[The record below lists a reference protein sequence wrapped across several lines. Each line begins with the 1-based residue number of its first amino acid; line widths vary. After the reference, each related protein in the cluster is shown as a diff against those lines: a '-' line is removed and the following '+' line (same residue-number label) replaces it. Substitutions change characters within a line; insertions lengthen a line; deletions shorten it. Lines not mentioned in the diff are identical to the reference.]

1 MPGRV
6 GFVKRQLVSGLA
18 LALGLSGGAAWL
30 VTASTPSGAVTVFNV
45 TSTADSGANSL
56 RDAFTAAA
64 ASGGEIDVQ
73 AGLGTITL
81 STGAIKPATWGGAV
95 TLKGN
100 GVTINGGGST
110 SGVIVRQVGSTGD
123 LSIDG
128 VTITNSAPT
137 GADGLAAVV
146 AVGQGALSLSNCVIS
161 HNHTTVE
168 GTGAGAVYS
177 DTTDPTTI
185 SGCVIGPDNTAHG
198 VAIAGGVTSE
208 GGRSGVGT
216 VTVTNSAIVGNVG
229 TNGAKGDVAGGI
241 FNNGKSV
248 TVVNS
253 SVTGNSATGGRVV
266 GGAIDNE
273 GGPATTTNSTIS
285 GNSATLAPG
294 VPPINLPATN
304 GTAGSRSPGRHA
316 DASTVSEA
324 VTVFVSGGIANLGGS
339 ETLTYVTLNNNTD
352 NAHGVST
359 FAAAQYLNAGGT
371 VAFFATAIGDPVG
384 GTSCVLY
391 PKSPGFVSTGYN
403 AEDDAAAS
411 CGFSAS
417 THDVVGENL
426 KLGSLADN
434 GGPGPTQLPQTGSL
448 LIDGVPTSSCQA
460 STATGITTDER
471 GITRPQGPGCDIG
484 AAEVKVS
491 SPPPVAAAP
500 APVETAPAFTG

>member
-45 TSTADSGANSL
+45 TSTSDSGANSL
-56 RDAFTAAA
+56 RAAFTAAA
-64 ASGGEIDVQ
+64 VSGGEIDVQ

-100 GVTINGGGST
+100 GVMIDGGGST

-137 GADGLAAVV
+137 GTDGLAAVV

-161 HNHTTVE
+161 HNHTTVQE
-168 GTGAGAVYS
+168 TGAGAVYS

-185 SGCVIGPDNTAHG
+185 SGCVLGPDNTAHG

-208 GGRSGVGT
+208 GGHSGSGT
-216 VTVTNSAIVGNVG
+216 VTVMNSAIVGNAG
-229 TNGAKGDVAGGI
+229 IDGGKGDVAGGI

-253 SVTGNSATGGRVV
+253 SITGNSATGGSVV

-294 VPPINLPATN
+294 VPPIILPATD
-304 GTAGSRSPGRHA
+304 GSRSPGRHA

-324 VTVFVSGGIANLGGS
+324 SGGFISGGIANLGGS
-339 ETLTYVTLNNNTD
+339 ETLTYVTLTNNTD
-352 NAHGVST
+352 NSPDVST

-371 VAFFATAIGDPVG
+371 VSFFATAVG
-384 GTSCVLY
+384 HPLGANSCVLY
-391 PKSPGFVSTGYN
+391 PTGTAFVSTGYN

-417 THDVVGENL
+417 THDFVGANL

-484 AAEVKVS
+484 ATEVAVS
-491 SPPPVAAAP
+491 SPPPVAVAP
-500 APVETAPAFTG
+500 APVEVAPTFTG

>member
-81 STGAIKPATWGGAV
+81 ATGAVKPATWGGAV

-100 GVTINGGGST
+100 GVTIDGGGST

-146 AVGQGALSLSNCVIS
+146 ADGQGALRLSNCVIS

-168 GTGAGAVYS
+168 STGAGAVYS
-177 DTTDPTTI
+177 NTADPTTI
-185 SGCVIGPDNTAHG
+185 SGCVIGPDNTANG

-208 GGRSGVGT
+208 GGDSGSGT
-216 VTVTNSAIVGNVG
+216 VTVMNSAIVGNAG
-229 TNGAKGDVAGGI
+229 TDGQKGDVAGGI

-248 TVVNS
+248 TVVKS
-253 SVTGNSATGGRVV
+253 SITGNSATGGSVV

-285 GNSATLAPG
+285 GNSATL
-294 VPPINLPATN
+294 LPATN
-304 GTAGSRSPGRHA
+304 GTAASRSSGRHA
-316 DASTVSEA
+316 DASAVSQA
-324 VTVFVSGGIANLGGS
+324 ATVFVSGGIANLGGS
-339 ETLTYVTLNNNTD
+339 ESLTYVTLDNNTAD
-352 NAHGVST
+352 APGVST

-371 VAFFATAIGDPVG
+371 VSFYATAVGDPVG
-384 GTSCVLY
+384 GSSCVLY
-391 PKSPGFVSTGYN
+391 PTNAAFVSTGYN
-403 AEDDAAAS
+403 AADDAAAS

-426 KLGSLADN
+426 KLGSLAGN
-434 GGPGPTQLPQTGSL
+434 GGPGPTQLPQTGSV
-448 LIDGVPTSSCQA
+448 LIDGVPTASCQA

-471 GITRPQGPGCDIG
+471 GITRPQGLGCDIG
-484 AAEVKVS
+484 ATEVVVS
-491 SPPPVAAAP
+491 SPPPPPATAP